1 MIFFKLYRSS
11 GMRAQA
17 KGAFAAAFLTFAL
30 AAALLPFTA
39 GAAETDGESRIYMAS
54 EIKEYDLAGTWYLC
68 ATNGKISVPTDKSF
82 IGLVFGKFGKLLNQI
97 RLQDSDAVMEK
108 KWKLEKK
115 GISALIKIENPEEGE
130 DGLFIIVMYSA
141 DAMVLK
147 DEGKGDYLV
156 FIKNALKMKRTE
168 LLSKVNEV
176 KKTAAELI
184 DLKESLQRNLLSVYQ
199 SQLSY
204 KKKRK
209 NKCAQDVA
217 ALGWKKP
224 QFKTAVDNYEY
235 YTDASCAV
243 WASSGTLQIGNLPR
257 NVVLKDGKLSEG
269 VKPTDAAVEKIEQPK
284 EKAQAEEPPELPIGD
299 YMIPMLATLK
309 SMKQIFP
316 LFKVETQPDGLVE
329 MTGSTAVSTVVMR
342 FKNEELV
349 YFQLNYVG
357 DKAAEAPLAK
367 IKKKF
372 GEGRTEKQNS
382 QLITKWNFGR
392 YVITSSAWEN
402 LESGEKGIKIFIE
415 AK

>member
-1 MIFFKLYRSS
+1 MICEIFNRQLIVAHPAEKLS
-11 GMRAQA
+11 
-17 KGAFAAAFLTFAL
+17 AAAFLTIVLAVAFFTFP
-30 AAALLPFTA
+30 AAA
-39 GAAETDGESRIYMAS
+39 AEAEGDGRLYMAS

-115 GISALIKIENPEEGE
+115 GISALIRIENPEEGE
-130 DGLFIIVMYSA
+130 DGLFVIIMYSA

-147 DEGKGDYLV
+147 DEGKGDYLI
-156 FIKNALKMKRTE
+156 FIKNALKMKRPE
-168 LLSKVNEV
+168 LLSKMNYL
-176 KKTAAELI
+176 KKAAAEII

-199 SQLSY
+199 SQLAY
-204 KKKRK
+204 KKKKK
-209 NKCAQDVA
+209 NKCAPDLA
-217 ALGWKKP
+217 SLAWKKP

-243 WASSGTLQIGNLPR
+243 WASSGTLQVGNLPR

-269 VKPTDAAVEKIEQPK
+269 QKPPGESVEKIEQPK
-284 EKAQAEEPPELPIGD
+284 EKSQMGEPPELPIGD

-316 LFKVETQPDGLVE
+316 LFKLETLPDGLVE
-329 MTGSTAVSTVVMR
+329 MTGSTAASTAVMR

-357 DKAAEAPLAK
+357 DKSAEAPLEK
-367 IKKKF
+367 IIKKY

-382 QLITKWNFGR
+382 QLITMWNFGR

-402 LESGEKGIKIFIE
+402 PEMGEKGVKIFIE